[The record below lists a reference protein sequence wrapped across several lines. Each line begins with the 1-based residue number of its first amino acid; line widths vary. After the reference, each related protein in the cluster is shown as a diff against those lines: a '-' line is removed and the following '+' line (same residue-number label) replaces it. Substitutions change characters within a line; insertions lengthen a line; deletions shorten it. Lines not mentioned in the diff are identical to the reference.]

1 MLAFLF
7 GTEGELAGNALK
19 AQRKA
24 LRTASLSLIFSFM
37 AFTVMQCFF
46 TMSKIST
53 AETYFEKY
61 QDVWDIMVTVQDT
74 EVDSFA
80 ETKEIQDLP
89 A

>member
-1 MLAFLF
+1 
-7 GTEGELAGNALK
+7 
-19 AQRKA
+19 
-24 LRTASLSLIFSFM
+24 
-37 AFTVMQCFF
+37 
-46 TMSKIST
+46 MSKIST